1 MTVFFLFLGAASLEL
16 FPFWF
21 FDIINIIFFEV
32 MLILDMGVG
41 CSIGE
46 VALPALAQVVPT
58 LWVFSLPPGA
68 LAVLLHCF

>member
-16 FPFWF
+16 FPFWL
-21 FDIINIIFFEV
+21 FDIINIIFLEV